1 MFLFF
6 FLIVDLYVLVPAVF
20 EQIFNPI
27 AKLVTPIGIT
37 TKVVKEEMETYPVI
51 VKIIISK
58 W

>member
-58 W
+58 